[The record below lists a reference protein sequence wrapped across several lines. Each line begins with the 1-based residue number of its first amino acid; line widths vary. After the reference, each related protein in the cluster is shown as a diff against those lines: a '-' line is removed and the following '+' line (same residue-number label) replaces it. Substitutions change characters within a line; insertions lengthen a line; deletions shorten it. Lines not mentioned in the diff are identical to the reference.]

1 MEELRGLFHTMTKR
15 FGFLNKN
22 CCSVGTCQL
31 SIVQS
36 HILFEI
42 DRHHKPSMQQIADS
56 LGMDI
61 TTFSRQI
68 QSLTRLKLV
77 KKTPSE
83 SDKRVY
89 LLSLTTEG
97 TFVAESI
104 NCEMNSYLEEVFG
117 RMNPFERETVIRS
130 IKLLND
136 SMEQTGM
143 CCSPVR

>member
-42 DRHHKPSMQQIADS
+42 DRHRKPSMQQIADS

-89 LLSLTTEG
+89 LLSLTAEG

-143 CCSPVR
+143 CCSPLR